1 MRTTAYPK
9 MVDPRENVA
18 KQARSGSVAAI
29 IQLLN
34 DKLTDTGVRTRAVR
48 QNDLLQL
55 LCEAEKADNLEKSTL
70 VPQIQEIL
78 TTISPRNI
86 RRARINSRII
96 QEQQLLWVEEI
107 NRDPE
112 SQLLWVE
119 EIKLPKRHFWDRW
132 AETLSEPKFSLGK
145 QPTLKASLT
154 PVERSRQQWR
164 QGIIVGALFS
174 LSISLVGWAL
184 YHNLSQKGSQTTAQ
198 KSDSSPATLP
208 NLSSPN
214 QKISAAKPVVQETSV
229 SLPMK
234 DPFVAAVK
242 LAEQAVAAGQVAK
255 TPAQWL
261 EIAAKWQKASDF
273 MSSVP
278 ANDDRYKLAQN
289 RKVLYRQSSEIALK
303 EAQKKRSVQP

>member
-1 MRTTAYPK
+1 

-34 DKLTDTGVRTRAVR
+34 EKLTNTGVRTRAVR
-48 QNDLLQL
+48 ENDLLQL
-55 LCEAEKADNLEKSTL
+55 LCEAEKAEQLEKSTL

-78 TTISPRNI
+78 TIISPRNI
-86 RRARINSRII
+86 RRAKINSRII
-96 QEQQLLWVEEI
+96 QEQQLLWLEEI

-119 EIKLPKRHFWDRW
+119 EIKLPKGHFWDRW
-132 AETLSEPKFSLGK
+132 GENLAEPKFSVGK

-164 QGIIVGALFS
+164 RGIVVGALFS
-174 LSISLVGWAL
+174 LSISLVGWAV
-184 YHNLSQKGSQTTAQ
+184 YHNLTRPASQTAA
-198 KSDSSPATLP
+198 KKPNSSAGTWP

-214 QKISAAKPVVQETSV
+214 QKPNTAKAVVQQTSV
-229 SLPMK
+229 SAVMS

-261 EIAAKWQKASDF
+261 EIAAKWQKASDY
-273 MSSVP
+273 MSNVP
-278 ANDDRYKLAQN
+278 ANDDRYKVAQN

-303 EAQKKRSVQP
+303 EAQKKRSVEP

>member
-1 MRTTAYPK
+1 

-18 KQARSGSVAAI
+18 KQARGGSVAAI

-34 DKLTDTGVRTRAVR
+34 EKLADTGVRTRAVR

-55 LCEAEKADNLEKSTL
+55 LCEAEKAEKLEKSTL

-78 TTISPRNI
+78 AIISPRNI
-86 RRARINSRII
+86 RRAKINSRII

-119 EIKLPKRHFWDRW
+119 EIQLPKRHFWDNW
-132 AETLSEPKFSLGK
+132 SENLAEQKFGLGK

-164 QGIIVGALFS
+164 RGIMVGALFS
-174 LSISLVGWAL
+174 LSMSLVGWTV
-184 YHNLSQKGSQTTAQ
+184 YHSFSRQTRETTA
-198 KSDSSPATLP
+198 KKPDSSVATLP
-208 NLSSPN
+208 
-214 QKISAAKPVVQETSV
+214 QVSASNPKANIVKPVVQQTSAV
-229 SLPMK
+229 TMP
-234 DPFVAAVK
+234 DPFVAAVR
-242 LAEQAVAAGQVAK
+242 LAEQAVGAGRVAN

-261 EIAAKWQKASDF
+261 EIAAQWQKASDY
-273 MSSVP
+273 MANVP
-278 ANDDRYKLAQN
+278 ASDDRYKLAQN

-303 EAQKKRSVQP
+303 EARKKRSLEP

>member
-1 MRTTAYPK
+1 

-34 DKLTDTGVRTRAVR
+34 EKLTDTGVRTRAVR
-48 QNDLLQL
+48 EKDLLQL
-55 LCEAEKADNLEKSTL
+55 LCEAEKAEQLEKSTI

-78 TTISPRNI
+78 AIISPRNI
-86 RRARINSRII
+86 RRAKINSRII
-96 QEQQLLWVEEI
+96 QEQQLLWLEEI

-112 SQLLWVE
+112 NNLLWAE

-132 AETLSEPKFSLGK
+132 AENLSEQKFTIGK

-164 QGIIVGALFS
+164 RGIIVGALFS
-174 LSISLVGWAL
+174 LTASLVGWGI
-184 YHNLSQKGSQTTAQ
+184 YHSLNRSASQTAAKNT
-198 KSDSSPATLP
+198 DSVATT
-208 NLSSPN
+208 LSSPN
-214 QKISAAKPVVQETSV
+214 QKANTAKAVVQQTSV
-229 SLPMK
+229 SVAMS

-261 EIAAKWQKASDF
+261 EIAAKWQKASDY
-273 MSSVP
+273 MSNVP
-278 ANDDRYKLAQN
+278 TKDDRYKLAQN
-289 RKVLYRQSSEIALK
+289 RKILYRQSSEVALK
-303 EAQKKRSVQP
+303 EAQKKRAVEP

>member
-1 MRTTAYPK
+1 
-9 MVDPRENVA
+9 MVDSRENVT

-34 DKLTDTGVRTRAVR
+34 EKLAATGVRTRAVR
-48 QNDLLQL
+48 ENDLLQL
-55 LCEAEKADNLEKSTL
+55 LCEAERADKLEKSTL

-78 TTISPRNI
+78 SIISPRNI
-86 RRARINSRII
+86 RRAKINSRII

-112 SQLLWVE
+112 NQLLWVE
-119 EIKLPKRHFWDRW
+119 EIKLPKRHFWDHL
-132 AETLSEPKFSLGK
+132 AENLSEQKISLGK

-174 LSISLVGWAL
+174 LSLSLVGWGI
-184 YHNLSQKGSQTTAQ
+184 YHSLSRPTIETTAK
-198 KSDSSPATLP
+198 KSDSSAATLP

-214 QKISAAKPVVQETSV
+214 QKANTTKAVVQQTSV
-229 SLPMK
+229 SQPT
-234 DPFVAAVK
+234 DSFSTAVT

-255 TPAQWL
+255 TPTQWL
-261 EIAAKWQKASDF
+261 EIAAKWQKASDY
-273 MSSVP
+273 MSNVP
-278 ANDDRYKLAQN
+278 ADDDRYKLAQN

-303 EAQKKRSVQP
+303 EAQNKRSTQP

>member
-1 MRTTAYPK
+1 

-34 DKLTDTGVRTRAVR
+34 EKLTDTGVRTRAVR
-48 QNDLLQL
+48 EKDLLQL
-55 LCEAEKADNLEKSTL
+55 LCEAEKAEQLEKSTL

-78 TTISPRNI
+78 AIISPRNI
-86 RRARINSRII
+86 RRAKINSRII
-96 QEQQLLWVEEI
+96 QEQQLLWLEEI

-112 SQLLWVE
+112 NNLLWAE

-132 AETLSEPKFSLGK
+132 TENLSEQKFTMGK

-164 QGIIVGALFS
+164 RGIVVGALFS
-174 LSISLVGWAL
+174 FTALLLGWGIYRSLNRPV
-184 YHNLSQKGSQTTAQ
+184 SQTAAKNT
-198 KSDSSPATLP
+198 DSLATT
-208 NLSSPN
+208 LSSPN
-214 QKISAAKPVVQETSV
+214 QKANTAKAVVQQTSV
-229 SLPMK
+229 SVAMS

-261 EIAAKWQKASDF
+261 EIAAKWQKASDY
-273 MSSVP
+273 MSNVS
-278 ANDDRYKLAQN
+278 AKDDRYKLAQN
-289 RKVLYRQSSEIALK
+289 RKILYRQSSEVALK
-303 EAQKKRSVQP
+303 EAQKKRAVEP